1 MIRLTSLAGTSQI
14 FVFNENISDQK
25 IIISGGVNA
34 QCLDKRQ
41 EAKHYHVRPR
51 QPCLCLCLYTTQLL
65 RFCSIVS
72 LFVSASIQSDWGK
85 KFIELVLINR
95 RK

>member
-25 IIISGGVNA
+25 IIIKAGGSQR

-41 EAKHYHVRPR
+41 EAKHYHHVRP
-51 QPCLCLCLYTTQLL
+51 QLTDM
-65 RFCSIVS
+65 FM
-72 LFVSASIQSDWGK
+72 FYIQ
-85 KFIELVLINR
+85 VNY
-95 RK
+95 